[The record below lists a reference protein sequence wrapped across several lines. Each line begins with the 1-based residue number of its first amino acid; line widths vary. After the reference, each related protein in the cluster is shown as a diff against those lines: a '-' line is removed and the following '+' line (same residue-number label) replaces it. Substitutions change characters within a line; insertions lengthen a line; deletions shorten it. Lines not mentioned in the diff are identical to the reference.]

1 MFKGFFSNDT
11 EIPAEHL
18 NTTHLDTEP
27 GEMNETVG
35 RSIPISNVTK
45 LRRNLEY
52 KTLRQVMA
60 RYIRTYLIQK
70 KIFTPKQQSNKRI
83 RQKSFDFLSMG
94 SPSGDRLV
102 EKLDG
107 NFNKDI
113 QVNIQNVDNTLFTSN
128 QTEMANTNNYR
139 SQKQEKANFG
149 FEVDKI
155 TD

>member
-1 MFKGFFSNDT
+1 MSSNSLPAVHHENQAPQKQSWFNSMFKGFFSNDT

-60 RYIRTYLIQK
+60 RYIRTYLI
-70 KIFTPKQQSNKRI
+70 
-83 RQKSFDFLSMG
+83 
-94 SPSGDRLV
+94 
-102 EKLDG
+102 
-107 NFNKDI
+107 
-113 QVNIQNVDNTLFTSN
+113 
-128 QTEMANTNNYR
+128 
-139 SQKQEKANFG
+139 
-149 FEVDKI
+149 
-155 TD
+155 

>member
-1 MFKGFFSNDT
+1 
-11 EIPAEHL
+11 
-18 NTTHLDTEP
+18 
-27 GEMNETVG
+27 
-35 RSIPISNVTK
+35 
-45 LRRNLEY
+45 
-52 KTLRQVMA
+52 
-60 RYIRTYLIQK
+60 
-70 KIFTPKQQSNKRI
+70 
-83 RQKSFDFLSMG
+83 MG